1 MPVHESPGSH
11 KLSVMS
17 PCRRQIARLT
27 SLLTVAMPTPSTP
40 PPSPLLDAILRTVPR
55 RYRLPALPAGA
66 VPQDSDAATRMAV
79 AIEQAREAIA
89 HGQQPAEAVKQL
101 FIDALAQLI
110 AQAMRAD
117 GGDAAFQAMVLRHSE
132 AAVGEYAS
140 LCERAGQDR
149 RAIHGAVHAIGHRA
163 RQQGMPP
170 GLDLE
175 PLQRLLARASWSELH
190 DTLQRLAAMPDI
202 AGASPVCTDLARLV
216 DSAALQRLRRME
228 SLSSDPRVIA
238 YLQLRERH
246 GPQPGSTTATAQ
258 GRAAQQRGAAVEAA
272 AADALR
278 ALARRLDAA
287 ERAASYC
294 VATAMRVPASLP
306 GHDRAKTEWDAV
318 LLRRADTVDGAD
330 GIDAWDVCLLVEAK
344 ASVEAAS
351 TDLPRL
357 VRGVR
362 LLAQADADTVY
373 AFATAQG
380 TVRVRGGSL
389 RALPI
394 DEAGLSATVLY
405 CCDAPADATPR
416 LLNAASRMRLLS
428 APGSLDFAGALA
440 QGRRAD
446 TALLESVWQQLTASP
461 GWRAVLHQYPTLR
474 RVREWM
480 VNTEDLLA
488 AITVFNQ

>member
-1 MPVHESPGSH
+1 M
-11 KLSVMS
+11 
-17 PCRRQIARLT
+17 
-27 SLLTVAMPTPSTP
+27 P
-40 PPSPLLDAILRTVPR
+40 PPSMPPHSPLLDHLLRTVPR

-66 VPQDSDAATRMAV
+66 VPHDADAATRMAV
-79 AIEQAREAIA
+79 AIERAREAVA
-89 HGQQPAEAVKQL
+89 HGQRPAEAVKQL

-117 GGDAAFQAMVLRHSE
+117 GGDAAFQSMVLRHSE
-132 AAVGEYAS
+132 PAVDEYAL
-140 LCERAGQDR
+140 LCEHAGQDR
-149 RAIHGAVHAIGHRA
+149 RAVHGTVNTLGHRL
-163 RQQGMPP
+163 RQQGVPP
-170 GLDLE
+170 GADLDR
-175 PLQRLLARASWSELH
+175 LQRLLARASWSGLH
-190 DTLQRLAAMPDI
+190 DTLQRILAMPEI
-202 AGASPVCTDLARLV
+202 AGASPIGTDLAGLV
-216 DSAALQRLRRME
+216 DGPALQRLRRLE

-246 GPQPGSTTATAQ
+246 GPRPGSTTATAQ

-278 ALARRLDAA
+278 ALARRLTES
-287 ERAASYC
+287 ERATSYS

-318 LLRRADTVDGAD
+318 LLRRADTVDKAGKAD
-330 GIDAWDVCLLVEAK
+330 GTDAWDVCLLVEAK
-344 ASVEAAS
+344 ASVEAAG

-357 VRGVR
+357 LRGVR
-362 LLAQADADTVY
+362 LLSQADADTVY
-373 AFATAQG
+373 GFDTAQG

-389 RALPI
+389 RALPV
-394 DEAGLSATVLY
+394 DEAGLSSTVLY
-405 CCDAPADATPR
+405 CCDGPADAAPR

-428 APGSLDFAGALA
+428 AQGSIAFASALA
-440 QGRRAD
+440 RGRRAD
-446 TALLESVWQQLTASP
+446 TAILASVWQQLVESP